1 VAKGSVWKVVLLLA
15 FVYCIAYFID
25 VLILVLDNCF
35 KLLCIFFFSSVTFS
49 YNLLKFEIACDFVGV
64 SDDLVIWLVSQKKGS
79 YVDLHVRIM

>member
-1 VAKGSVWKVVLLLA
+1 VAKGSVWKLVLLLA

-35 KLLCIFFFSSVTFS
+35 KLLCNFFFSFCDIS

-64 SDDLVIWLVSQKKGS
+64 SDDLVIWLVSKKKGS
-79 YVDLHVRIM
+79 YVDLHVRII